1 MKSLLI
7 KDTTSRHNF
16 VLSSSSTIY
25 KYNSKMRNLL
35 KPFFLII
42 LCALFPI
49 KLMAT
54 AQQSEKIF
62 INGKKYD
69 MISCPLERDRT
80 IHEILEKIKPAK
92 IVTNTSLWRGYIG
105 YWSIKKNTLYL
116 DSLQFEIEDLE
127 AEDFVRKTIIP
138 KNESVF
144 SAYKDNFGIKASW
157 FSGEL
162 RVIQGRLLMY
172 VHKGFDNTFEKESFL
187 TVKEGTVTHSRKVKN
202 KEICKNTIGIRSI
215 SNAFNDAFIKEFPD
229 IKAIAAR
236 VSYSKVNAKG
246 KPTEV
251 EIYSNDITEDKE
263 KIHNFI
269 RSYLLK
275 NHILGVYKINNKLI
289 FEKTSIRLGN
299 KRNNTSNL

>member
-7 KDTTSRHNF
+7 KDTTLRHNF

-35 KPFFLII
+35 KPFYLII
-42 LCALFPI
+42 LCALFPT

-80 IHEILEKIKPAK
+80 ILEILEKIKPAK

-138 KNESVF
+138 KNESAF

-172 VHKGFDNTFEKESFL
+172 VHMGFDSTYEKESFL